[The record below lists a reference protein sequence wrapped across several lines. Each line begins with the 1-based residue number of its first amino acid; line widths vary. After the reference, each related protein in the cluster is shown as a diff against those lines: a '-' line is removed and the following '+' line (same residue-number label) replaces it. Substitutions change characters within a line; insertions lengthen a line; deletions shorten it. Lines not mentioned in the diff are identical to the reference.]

1 MASNSSAAAICLQVI
16 TQLASVI
23 LNQPP
28 LDPATFNDTVTEG
41 VLMAFAEYG
50 NPHSVRRSSFGTSPR
65 FSTFPVSSPL
75 PSGPAGSNIRGVDSP
90 TLHPGSFEPFRPQNT
105 IRLYSMK
112 YCPYA
117 ERAIIYIAKKNIP
130 VEVVNVNPDKG
141 PNWFLVKSPL
151 GRVPTLEL
159 GNGKIIYESDVLVQF
174 LDEMYPETSVL
185 PRDAFG
191 KTQQKILVERLNG
204 LSQALYKFFQS
215 GNSMSMRDVDN
226 SINNALRT
234 AENLLTDSFF
244 GGKQVGYADIM
255 IWPFLERLELV
266 TLNPYSQFKYFPG
279 MNYPKMGAYIA
290 RMQRQPEIKFAMR
303 PLQHHKGYI
312 DSFMRGQ
319 PNYDYPSYG

>member
-130 VEVVNVNPDKG
+130 
-141 PNWFLVKSPL
+141 
-151 GRVPTLEL
+151 
-159 GNGKIIYESDVLVQF
+159 
-174 LDEMYPETSVL
+174 
-185 PRDAFG
+185 
-191 KTQQKILVERLNG
+191 
-204 LSQALYKFFQS
+204 
-215 GNSMSMRDVDN
+215 
-226 SINNALRT
+226 
-234 AENLLTDSFF
+234 
-244 GGKQVGYADIM
+244 
-255 IWPFLERLELV
+255 
-266 TLNPYSQFKYFPG
+266 
-279 MNYPKMGAYIA
+279 
-290 RMQRQPEIKFAMR
+290 
-303 PLQHHKGYI
+303 
-312 DSFMRGQ
+312 
-319 PNYDYPSYG
+319 